1 MRNVSRD
8 PGYQSGLWFFLSWI
22 VCFSATTRSSIIKY
36 SIPANAISIGEE
48 ELAADQLTGRLIA
61 LMGNGTADR
70 KVEKF
75 GNLSRLNLEES
86 DPYDLPLAVS
96 RLNAL
101 LLAAEERKEK
111 LESTSARLLSINR
124 GGFFRGRKAF
134 LLSLF

>member
-1 MRNVSRD
+1 
-8 PGYQSGLWFFLSWI
+8 
-22 VCFSATTRSSIIKY
+22 
-36 SIPANAISIGEE
+36 
-48 ELAADQLTGRLIA
+48 
-61 LMGNGTADR
+61 MGNGTADR

-75 GNLSRLNLEES
+75 GNVSRLNLEES